1 MSQRTVILRINR
13 IFSHLDCR
21 TERLEDWRTAG
32 PDARGQTAGLADWR
46 TGGLR
51 IKKVMHRDARQPLM
65 GCGGAKQQTPTAA
78 GLGLDCLSANCR
90 PAVSRRNSPP
100 TTRLSGLEDSRS
112 ETGTKLMPTLFD
124 SDEEEDHVSD
134 DEEGDVAES
143 DDDDPNAATGGEKR
157 PDASPPDPPARRY
170 PKRGRKG

>member
-112 ETGTKLMPTLFD
+112 ETGTKLMPTLKRTR
-124 SDEEEDHVSD
+124 SR
-134 DEEGDVAES
+134 
-143 DDDDPNAATGGEKR
+143 KR
-157 PDASPPDPPARRY
+157 PSKSSLFRAGLLLIGPIGPYRRSPAKFPAANG
-170 PKRGRKG
+170 PESSN